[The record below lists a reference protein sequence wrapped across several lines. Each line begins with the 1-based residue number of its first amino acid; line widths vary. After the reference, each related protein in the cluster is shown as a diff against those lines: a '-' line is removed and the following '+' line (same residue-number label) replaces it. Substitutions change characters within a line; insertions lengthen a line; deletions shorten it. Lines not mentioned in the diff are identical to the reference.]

1 MEPNRRLSLIM
12 APAVEAKSLS
22 EVLALADNPPTSLEI
37 EPTHQ
42 ALHQLVLYIARVPG
56 SRGQTPRSRS
66 LRCNTLTFSLDVFLT
81 TVKPLHK
88 VVTASDVQSCLYYVH
103 VDTVEDDKIRKS
115 LQAEQ
120 HQNDG
125 HGGAGT
131 DVQPRSAN
139 KVLRKP
145 LQNGPDPAA
154 EKCLELPPS
163 VSPHLQPSI
172 QRSNAGMQIGRKPV
186 GQYSGAVAA
195 VRTDPTQEPS
205 PHLLGPRPMQPRLRS
220 IDSAALENRPER
232 RNDDMRRFS
241 ENPSK
246 PPRPSTRPSWGA
258 EQNPPYP
265 PRRPN
270 AGIRKGPETDGQGF
284 RYEHGDIYEAQTSEF
299 RELSEEASSLTLI
312 RRYDNLQ
319 WNVGKISRISG
330 TMSSDDLV
338 NTKYGLPFTEIQ
350 GASIAISTPGYAKF
364 IGREV
369 LNGSISQPG
378 VAKSQEWPSREDEQ
392 VCFTRQ
398 LRVADYMKSLDQ
410 KRKSGFSDSTL
421 GKHGFSSKFK
431 IHKRSREATSEET
444 TEKNF
449 PPTSPTHQ
457 TVDSKGYVFQ
467 SPWDGICEFHT
478 GVAGRSLKC
487 RHTVSPLR
495 VIPHAQGRSAPVS
508 ELRFNLP
515 SSKSLSGSSRKSKVP
530 QSYSESSKRSSVLST
545 RSYNHFHSGAVGEQA
560 YEDSA
565 SSDDR
570 LDLSLGQEHAGGGFG
585 GKQAKL
591 GKLIVEIEGL
601 KMLDLVVAAN
611 IGIWWRVYEKYV

>member
-1 MEPNRRLSLIM
+1 M
-12 APAVEAKSLS
+12 APAVEANSLS
-22 EVLALADNPPTSLEI
+22 EVLALADNPPTKLEV
-37 EPTHQ
+37 EPAHQ
-42 ALHQLVLYIARVPG
+42 PLHQLVLYIARVPG
-56 SRGQTPRSRS
+56 SR
-66 LRCNTLTFSLDVFLT
+66 DVFLT
-81 TVKPLHK
+81 PMKPLHK

-103 VDTVEDDKIRKS
+103 VDSVEDDKIRKS
-115 LQAEQ
+115 LQVEQ
-120 HQNDG
+120 HQDDG
-125 HGGAGT
+125 HGGTGT
-131 DVQPRSAN
+131 DMQARGAK

-145 LQNGPDPAA
+145 LQNDPDRIA
-154 EKCLELPPS
+154 EKIPGLPPG

-172 QRSNAGMQIGRKPV
+172 QHSNGGMQIGRKPV
-186 GQYSGAVAA
+186 GQHPGAVAA
-195 VRTDPTQEPS
+195 MRLDSTSEPS
-205 PHLLGPRPMQPRLRS
+205 PHVLGPRPMQLRLRS
-220 IDSAALENRPER
+220 VDSGALENRPER
-232 RNDDMRRFS
+232 RNDDMRRWS
-241 ENPSK
+241 ENPST
-246 PPRPSTRPSWGA
+246 PPRPSARPSWEA
-258 EQNPPYP
+258 EKNPPYP

-270 AGIRKGPETDGQGF
+270 AGIQKGPETDGRGF
-284 RYEHGDIYEAQTSEF
+284 PYERGGIYEAQTSNF
-299 RELSEEASSLTLI
+299 RELSEEAGSLTLI

-330 TMSSDDLV
+330 TVNSDDVV
-338 NTKYGLPFTEIQ
+338 NSKYGLPSNEIQ

-364 IGREV
+364 MGREV
-369 LNGSISQPG
+369 LNGSISQSG
-378 VAKSQEWPSREDEQ
+378 VAKSEDWPSRDNEQ

-398 LRVADYMKSLDQ
+398 LQVADYKKSLGQ

-431 IHKRSREATSEET
+431 IHKRSREATSEEM
-444 TEKNF
+444 TEKNV

-495 VIPHAQGRSAPVS
+495 VTPQAQGRSAPVS

-515 SSKSLSGSSRKSKVP
+515 SSKSLSGSSRTLKVS
-530 QSYSESSKRSSVLST
+530 QGYSGGPKRVSILST
-545 RSYNHFHSGAVGEQA
+545 RSYNQRYSGAAGERA
-560 YEDSA
+560 YENSA

-591 GKLIVEIEGL
+591 GKLIIEIEGL